1 MSYCLGTLT
10 CDECGFAA
18 PVTTRWGL
26 PRVRWQKSATLPGW
40 RTHRTETDAGVT
52 RHDLCPACK
61 AKAIAQEAAR

>member
-1 MSYCLGTLT
+1 MSHRLGTLT

-18 PVTTRWGL
+18 PTHTRWGL
-26 PRVRWQKSATLPGW
+26 PKVRWQKAWTLAGW
-40 RTHRTETDAGVT
+40 RTRRTETDEGVT